1 MPGTSPGN
9 IFTWKTIIA
18 GLFYQLVVRAVFQT
32 KGQIGSFLK
41 LQKVSR
47 PPVSCPEL
55 TSKQFL
61 RTAFLPNLPG
71 WWNFQNQVLLPLITL
86 LGRNSFCLDLQ
97 SAKAGRKWMSAF
109 MLQQPLLLCRFD
121 LFYIQLWSILLSTL
135 HILSSAIYKR
145 RTMRSARPQC
155 TRLTKFFIFSLS
167 APALLHIITQHRV
180 LHILTQREVLHILTQ
195 NKVLHIFTQ
204 HRVLH
209 ILTQR
214 KVLHIL
220 T

>member
-1 MPGTSPGN
+1 
-9 IFTWKTIIA
+9 
-18 GLFYQLVVRAVFQT
+18 
-32 KGQIGSFLK
+32 
-41 LQKVSR
+41 
-47 PPVSCPEL
+47 
-55 TSKQFL
+55 
-61 RTAFLPNLPG
+61 
-71 WWNFQNQVLLPLITL
+71 
-86 LGRNSFCLDLQ
+86 
-97 SAKAGRKWMSAF
+97 MSAF

-214 KVLHIL
+214 KVCIVSFSIKFCIFSLRMRLCIFSLSIEFCIL
-220 T
+220 SLSVKFCIYFHLA

>member
-1 MPGTSPGN
+1 
-9 IFTWKTIIA
+9 
-18 GLFYQLVVRAVFQT
+18 
-32 KGQIGSFLK
+32 
-41 LQKVSR
+41 
-47 PPVSCPEL
+47 
-55 TSKQFL
+55 
-61 RTAFLPNLPG
+61 
-71 WWNFQNQVLLPLITL
+71 
-86 LGRNSFCLDLQ
+86 
-97 SAKAGRKWMSAF
+97 MSAF

-180 LHILTQREVLHILTQ
+180 LHILTQRKVLQIFTQRKVLHILTQ
-195 NKVLHIFTQ
+195 NKVLHIFTPRKVLHIHTQ
-204 HRVLH
+204 HKVLH
-209 ILTQR
+209 ILTQH

-220 T
+220 TQHRVLHNFKELFIWHFFILNPVIYQFILYSFTFLLSFHSHFY